1 MKIKCLPEFDAPD
14 ASQAPDKFL
23 RRDLAEAV
31 SQVILLGGGGV
42 DQGHEDGQLG
52 EAGAGNQLA
61 EHQVKLVLDEKFSCQ
76 WPFFAPTGAHA
87 KVRPCVCVS
96 EPNLSRAVNLHLSR
110 SESSQSIPSAIREQ
124 SESIQRALRALK
136 SKSYSRSLKSCL
148 LGV

>member
-42 DQGHEDGQLG
+42 DQRHEDGQLG

-61 EHQVKLVLDEKFSCQ
+61 EHQVKLVL
-76 WPFFAPTGAHA
+76 
-87 KVRPCVCVS
+87 
-96 EPNLSRAVNLHLSR
+96 
-110 SESSQSIPSAIREQ
+110 AIGKLLAFKL
-124 SESIQRALRALK
+124 IICWLK
-136 SKSYSRSLKSCL
+136 CK
-148 LGV
+148 G